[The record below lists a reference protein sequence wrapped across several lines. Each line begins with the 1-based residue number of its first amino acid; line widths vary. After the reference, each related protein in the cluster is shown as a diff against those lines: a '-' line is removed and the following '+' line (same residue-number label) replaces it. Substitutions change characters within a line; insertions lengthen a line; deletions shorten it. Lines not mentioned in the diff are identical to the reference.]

1 MKQVILNIPDSN
13 YEFFME
19 LMSKLNFIS
28 TDADDEEIPKEVQ
41 EMVLERLRT
50 SKREE
55 LVTWEQVKAKLKSR

>member
-1 MKQVILNIPDSN
+1 MKQVVLNIPDSN

-19 LMSKLNFIS
+19 LMKKLNFITVDS
-28 TDADDEEIPKEVQ
+28 NDEEVPKEVQ

-55 LVTWEQVKAKLKSR
+55 LVTWEEVKSKLKTR

>member
-1 MKQVILNIPDSN
+1 MKQVVLNIPDSN

-19 LMSKLNFIS
+19 LMKKLNFITVDS
-28 TDADDEEIPKEVQ
+28 NDEEVPKEVQ

-55 LVTWEQVKAKLKSR
+55 LVTWEEVKSKLKSR